1 MKKISLLLSFL
12 FALTVFTSCDK
23 DDDKNENG
31 SGGINGGKG
40 GSGKVVSSKETAA
53 EIAREL
59 WYILNT
65 IDSYTSTG
73 TYSGDVLEPSLD
85 EGPNASGS
93 VTINGSKTSSVISY
107 TTQTNT
113 RFTLTFKNF
122 TYNKYTFSG
131 TIEYSQDYYNT
142 SSYKRIRTAVG
153 SNITISGNGVSD
165 VVSIDLQR
173 YHNSKT
179 TKSSAFP
186 LAGSI
191 VSSNGKSY
199 DCYDGYE

>member
-1 MKKISLLLSFL
+1 MP
-12 FALTVFTSCDK
+12 
-23 DDDKNENG
+23 G
-31 SGGINGGKG
+31 
-40 GSGKVVSSKETAA
+40 
-53 EIAREL
+53 
-59 WYILNT
+59 YILNT

-73 TYSGDVLEPSLD
+73 TYSGSVLEPSLD

-131 TIEYSQDYYNT
+131 TIEYRQDYYNS

-153 SNITISGNGVSD
+153 SNNIRPPFSKQIT
-165 VVSIDLQR
+165 
-173 YHNSKT
+173 
-179 TKSSAFP
+179 
-186 LAGSI
+186 
-191 VSSNGKSY
+191 
-199 DCYDGYE
+199 

>member
-1 MKKISLLLSFL
+1 M
-12 FALTVFTSCDK
+12 FTSCDK
-23 DDDKNENG
+23 DDDKDENG
-31 SGGINGGKG
+31 GGGINGGKG

-73 TYSGDVLEPSLD
+73 TYSGSVLEPSLD

-131 TIEYSQDYYNT
+131 TIEYRQDYYNT

>member
-23 DDDKNENG
+23 DDDKDENG
-31 SGGINGGKG
+31 GGGINGGKG

-73 TYSGDVLEPSLD
+73 TYSGSVLEPSLD

-131 TIEYSQDYYNT
+131 TIEYRQDYYNFQ
-142 SSYKRIRTAVG
+142 
-153 SNITISGNGVSD
+153 
-165 VVSIDLQR
+165 LQA
-173 YHNSKT
+173 HKNSRWKQHHYQRQWR
-179 TKSSAFP
+179 FR
-186 LAGSI
+186 
-191 VSSNGKSY
+191 
-199 DCYDGYE
+199 CCFH

>member
-23 DDDKNENG
+23 DDDKDENG
-31 SGGINGGKG
+31 GGGVNGGKG

-73 TYSGDVLEPSLD
+73 TYSGSVLEPSLD

-131 TIEYSQDYYNT
+131 TIEYRTIITVPAT
-142 SSYKRIRTAVG
+142 SA
-153 SNITISGNGVSD
+153 
-165 VVSIDLQR
+165 
-173 YHNSKT
+173 
-179 TKSSAFP
+179 
-186 LAGSI
+186 
-191 VSSNGKSY
+191 
-199 DCYDGYE
+199 